1 MLWRGRARSWKNL
14 VFASEFKSFET
25 SILMNSLTSASS
37 AMKGKMFLMTG
48 HKKEEEA
55 VKHLTF
61 GFHVGKEHIPIF
73 LKFLVRISLKLL
85 EFYIFYHQE

>member
-14 VFASEFKSFET
+14 VFASEFNSFET

-48 HKKEEEA
+48 QKKEEA

-73 LKFLVRISLKLL
+73 LIFLVRISLRLL